1 MSDCVYAVMRVFM
14 PCHHR
19 RGSFQGV
26 VIWCQTIMLVAV
38 WLWTLPIQIKTF
50 LLYFKP
56 ASQSWSKDNY
66 YLMSFCQHAIVLSY
80 FFLQQR
86 YLSVH
91 FTNQAVVCF
100 WVGFFVVGGRD
111 SWEGPVA
118 VEKEK
123 WKCLGH
129 GMWHVARSLLS
140 SPLTIMIHQ
149 GFICSVTKCG
159 VEAPF
164 HKPVQASIQWRVSK
178 PSSFASSTK
187 NEKNQKK

>member
-1 MSDCVYAVMRVFM
+1 
-14 PCHHR
+14 
-19 RGSFQGV
+19 
-26 VIWCQTIMLVAV
+26 MLVAV

-66 YLMSFCQHAIVLSY
+66 YLMSFCQHAIALSY
-80 FFLQQR
+80 FFFFNNDT
-86 YLSVH
+86 YLFVLLTRLL
-91 FTNQAVVCF
+91 FVFGCV
-100 WVGFFVVGGRD
+100 FFLVMGWRD

-164 HKPVQASIQWRVSK
+164 HRPVQASIQWRVSK